1 MINLEKLKN
10 IINQV
15 FDGKNL
21 SQNRRLPGFDF
32 HSMSDLLFY
41 RSFDS
46 QKEIF
51 INDNS
56 LGFILEGN
64 LLIGANDGVV
74 EAISGI
80 FTDGIPEGCTVQFI
94 NWASPKI
101 GDFFDS
107 WRHSRDLQGGV
118 YQKLADERIKF
129 FKNANHKSLFDS
141 SPYTLKNFRLI
152 IAVSMP
158 FRKKKGRGF
167 IEEIF
172 PFWNKSEDSSIDEV
186 TKELYSFREKFKTAL
201 NTAGIDSR
209 NMNPQGLINFLDEI
223 INFNTS
229 PWKEKIP
236 YDNLQSINRQIVD
249 LENSLHVENDQL
261 TLYADNIEKK
271 TQVRSFSVKN
281 FPNSWAQW
289 QCRDLIGD
297 FFQDLR
303 RMEYPFLTFFSVT
316 LPKGSEK
323 LLEHA
328 RAKNFNATRLA
339 SSEMAKFIPE
349 MKRSAQEWQF
359 VNEKLN
365 AGQKILKVTYQ
376 ILVFAPE
383 TKINEAEQTIKSIYK
398 ACGWNIV
405 RDKYLQLPSFLTVLP
420 FSLSEGFFED
430 LEKLGRTKTMVSWTV
445 ANLAPLQGEWHG
457 MNSPCMM
464 LYGRRGQPFFW
475 DPFANDEGNFNAI
488 VVGRSGS
495 GKSVFM
501 QELVTSARGKNGIVY
516 VIDDGRSFMNSCRLQ
531 GGEYIEFS
539 DKAESPIIINPFSVV
554 NPETMKKS
562 PEYKTEVIGLI
573 TAIICQMCEGD
584 PTKKDLK
591 KLDPIQIRM
600 IGKAIGYI
608 WEKHGP
614 DASITTVAEH
624 FKNYNDADDPK
635 GKERGRDL
643 ATLMEP
649 FTKDGVYGRFFEGKS
664 SIKLSNPFMV
674 FETAEL
680 KNKKELQSIVVMFLT
695 FMISEKM
702 YFGDR
707 KSQITLVIDEAWDLL
722 HGEGSSVVMEGIARR
737 ARKYGANLIL
747 GTQSINDFYKT
758 PATIA
763 VIENSDWSILL
774 SQKAE
779 SISML
784 ESSGKIALKEKPEL
798 KEALL
803 SLRKVEGQFS
813 EAIIYG
819 PKGWAIG
826 RLILD
831 KYSLSLYSSTASD
844 WSRIN
849 ELKAKGYELA
859 EALAQLA
866 NEKTKSLKQKLLNP
880 ADYRLIM
887 DMTKKQED
895 RISYE
900 DAFEIVVERKI
911 QMNFPIAYQEIYS
924 QETRRLQ

>member
-10 IINQV
+10 IIDQV

-21 SQNRRLPGFDF
+21 SQNRKFPRLDF
-32 HSMSDLLFY
+32 YSMSDLLFY
-41 RSFDS
+41 RSFDNG
-46 QKEIF
+46 KEIF

-107 WRHSRDLQGGV
+107 WRYSRDLQGGV

-129 FKNANHKSLFDS
+129 FKNANNRSLFDS

-158 FRKKKGRGF
+158 FRKKRSTGLAEQLF
-167 IEEIF
+167 S
-172 PFWNKSEDSSIDEV
+172 FWNKSEESTIDEV
-186 TKELYSFREKFKTAL
+186 SKELYSFREKFKTAL

-209 NMNPQGLINFLDEI
+209 NMSPEGLINFLDEI
-223 INFNTS
+223 INFNVS
-229 PWKEKIP
+229 PWKEKLP

-249 LENSLHVENDQL
+249 PENSLQVEHDQL
-261 TLYADNIEKK
+261 TMYADNLEKK
-271 TQVRSFSVKN
+271 TNVRSFSVRN

-323 LLEHA
+323 LLERA

-339 SSEMAKFIPE
+339 SSEMARFIPE

-365 AGQKILKVTYQ
+365 SGQKILKATYQ

-383 TKINEAEQTIKSIYK
+383 SRINEAEQTIKSIYK
-398 ACGWNIV
+398 ASGWNIV
-405 RDKYLQLPSFLTVLP
+405 RNKYLQLPSFLAVLP

-562 PEYKTEVIGLI
+562 PEYKTEVIRLI

-600 IGKAIGYI
+600 IEKATGYI

-614 DASITTVAEH
+614 DASITTVANH
-624 FKNYNDADDPK
+624 FKNYNDVDDPK

-819 PKGWAIG
+819 PKGYSIG

-849 ELKAKGYELA
+849 ELKAQGYELA

-866 NEKTKSLKQKLLNP
+866 NEKTKSSKLKLLSP
-880 ADYRLIM
+880 ADYRLVM

-900 DAFEIVVERKI
+900 DAFETVVKQKI
-911 QMNFPIAYQEIYS
+911 QINFPIAYQEIYFNN
-924 QETRRLQ
+924 Q

>member
-1 MINLEKLKN
+1 MGGAKMINFDQIKN
-10 IINQV
+10 LINQT

-21 SQNRRLPGFDF
+21 SQNRLHPGFDF
-32 HSMSDLLFY
+32 VSISDLLVY
-41 RSFDS
+41 RTFDDK
-46 QKEIF
+46 KELF
-51 INDNS
+51 FNDNS
-56 LGFILEGN
+56 IGFVLEGN

-80 FTDGIPEGCTVQFI
+80 FTDGIPEGCSVQFL
-94 NWASPKI
+94 NWASPQI
-101 GDFFDS
+101 GDLFDS
-107 WRHSRDLQGGV
+107 WRKHRDFQGGV
-118 YQKLADERIKF
+118 YQNLADERIKF
-129 FKNANHKSLFDS
+129 FKKANHKSLFDS
-141 SPYTLKNFRLI
+141 SPYTLKNFRLV

-158 FRKKKGRGF
+158 FRKKNGKGF
-167 IEEIF
+167 IEGI
-172 PFWNKSEDSSIDEV
+172 PGLSSWSKSEESSISGI

-201 NTAGIDSR
+201 NTAGIDSK
-209 NMNPQGLINFLDEI
+209 NLGPEGLINFLNEI
-223 INFNTS
+223 INFGIS
-229 PWKEKIP
+229 PWRERLP
-236 YDNLQSINRQIVD
+236 YDKLQPINRQIID
-249 LENSLHVENDQL
+249 PENSLLVEHDQL
-261 TLYADNIEKK
+261 TFYADNSNKK
-271 TQVRSFSVKN
+271 TQVRSFSVRN

-303 RMEYPFLTFFSVT
+303 RMEYPFLTYFSVT
-316 LPKGSEK
+316 LPKDAEK
-323 LLEHA
+323 LVEHA
-328 RAKNFNATRLA
+328 KAKNFNATRL
-339 SSEMAKFIPE
+339 SNSEMARFIPE
-349 MKRSAQEWQF
+349 MKKSAQEWQF

-365 AGQKILKVTYQ
+365 SGQKILKGIYQ

-383 TKINEAEQTIKSIYK
+383 EKINEAEQTIKSIYK
-398 ACGWNIV
+398 ASGWNIV
-405 RDKYLQLPSFLTVLP
+405 RDKYLQLPSFLTMLP

-457 MNSPCMM
+457 MASPCMM

-501 QELVTSARGKNGIVY
+501 QELVTSVRGKNGIVY

-531 GGEYIEFS
+531 EGEFIEFS
-539 DKAESPIIINPFSVV
+539 DKAETPIIINPFSVV

-562 PEYKTEVIGLI
+562 PEYKTEVIRLI
-573 TAIICQMCEGD
+573 TAIICQMSEGD

-591 KLDPIQIRM
+591 KLDQIQMRLIEKSV
-600 IGKAIGYI
+600 GEI
-608 WEKHGP
+608 WERDGTS
-614 DASITTVAEH
+614 ASITTVRDY
-624 FKNYNDADDPK
+624 FKNHNDLRAK
-635 GKERGRDL
+635 DL

-649 FTKDGVYGRFFEGKS
+649 FTKEGVYGRFFEGTS
-664 SIKLSNPFMV
+664 TIKLSNPFMV

-680 KNKKELQSIVVMFLT
+680 KNKKELQSIVVMFLM

-722 HGEGSSVVMEGIARR
+722 HGEGSSIFIEGLARR
-737 ARKYGANLIL
+737 ARKYGGNLIL
-747 GTQSINDFYKT
+747 GTQSVNDFYKT

-763 VIENSDWSILL
+763 AIENSDWSILL
-774 SQKAE
+774 SQKPE

-813 EAIIYG
+813 EAVIYG

-831 KYSLSLYSSTASD
+831 KYSLSLYSSTADD

-849 ELKAKGYELA
+849 ELKSKGYQLA

-866 NEKTKSLKQKLLNP
+866 EEKSKNKTPKLLNSS
-880 ADYRLIM
+880 DYRKVI
-887 DMTKKQED
+887 DMTKNQDD
-895 RISYE
+895 RINYE
-900 DAFEIVVERKI
+900 DAFEMVIEQKI
-911 QMNFPIAYQEIYS
+911 RSYFPGSYEEIYLK
-924 QETRRLQ
+924 QIKNR